1 MILIFILAFGVICT
15 PLFAQDFANLS
26 LQEAFQI
33 ALEGNKNILSRRE
46 NINIKKGEFWS
57 KISLP
62 NPEISWEFE
71 EIPKGEPFKNYG
83 NQRFAITQEFEFP
96 TNYFLK
102 AKALNSGILVAEIET
117 KAEENNLKNEVM
129 KTYFEVVLSS
139 ELNKLARQNFVQTT
153 KFYENV
159 KKLEEFGETDKL
171 SVLKAKVKK
180 SIAQNELESSIQ
192 DSIFITKRFLNL
204 LGISSEKI
212 NSLKLTDS
220 LESSSNS
227 YSNKVEG
234 LATNPLLQLT
244 KLEKGSAKIDKWL
257 TYSEILPNFSFSY
270 FQDKTENSEKFWGV
284 ELGISVPIW
293 LIGYK
298 GNIQQAKAKL
308 RQAKFNKEFVELN
321 LKNEFW
327 EVESQLEKAKKQTEL
342 FKNEILLEAK
352 EAFRVAEKSYQEG
365 EIGFLDFFD
374 SQQLLIEV
382 QKEYLTAQFDYQV
395 AKADLLTL
403 IGFQQN

>member
-1 MILIFILAFGVICT
+1 MILIFILTFGVICT
-15 PLFAQDFANLS
+15 PLFAQDFEKLS

-33 ALEGNKNILSRRE
+33 ALKGNKNILAQRE

-57 KISLP
+57 EISLP

-71 EIPKGEPFKNYG
+71 EIPKGKSFKNYG

-102 AKALNSGILVAEIET
+102 AKVLNSGISTAKIET
-117 KAEENNLKNEVM
+117 KAKENNLKNEVM
-129 KTYFEVVLSS
+129 KTYFEVALSA
-139 ELNKLARQNFVQTT
+139 ELNKLARQNFAQTT
-153 KFYENV
+153 KFYQSV
-159 KKLEEFGETDKL
+159 KKLEQFGETDKL

-192 DSIFITKRFLNL
+192 DSVFLTKKFLNL
-204 LGISSEKI
+204 LGINSEQI
-212 NSLKLTDS
+212 NSLTLTDS
-220 LESSSNS
+220 LESISSS
-227 YSNKVEG
+227 YSNKVEV
-234 LATNPLLQLT
+234 LKTNPILQLT
-244 KLEKGSAKIDKWL
+244 KIEKSSAKTNKWL
-257 TYSEILPNFSFSY
+257 TYSEVLPDFSFSY
-270 FQDKTENSEKFWGV
+270 FRDKTENSEKFWGV

-298 GNIQQAKAKL
+298 GNIQQANAKL
-308 RQAKFNKEFVELN
+308 RQAKFNEAFVELN

-327 EVESQLEKAKKQTEL
+327 EVESQLKKAEKQIQL
-342 FKNEILLEAK
+342 FKSEILLEAE
-352 EAFRVAEKSYQEG
+352 EAFRVAEKSFQEG

-382 QKEYLTAQFDYQV
+382 QKEYLNAQFDYQV

-403 IGFQQN
+403 IGFPNN